1 MVLPEWTVNSCVT
14 AGVGRARG
22 KGSVFARSFAG
33 GGQQKIDRRLQ
44 YFALVSGGEADIL
57 K

>member
-1 MVLPEWTVNSCVT
+1 MVLPGWTVNSCVT